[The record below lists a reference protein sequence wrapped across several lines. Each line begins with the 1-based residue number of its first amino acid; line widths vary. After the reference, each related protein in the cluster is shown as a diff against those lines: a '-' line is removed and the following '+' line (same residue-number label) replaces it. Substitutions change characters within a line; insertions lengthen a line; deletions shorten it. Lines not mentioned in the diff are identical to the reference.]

1 MNKVALT
8 QTAAA
13 TIRAYQ
19 PSDSSE
25 ILRLLAAY
33 DMMIRDI
40 LPDEDYQLEALRPN
54 GVEMWLEDI
63 LKGDPVIIV
72 AAVDD
77 VLAGIVF
84 GKVEEEMRMTGQKWG
99 RLGSIYVDERYRH
112 NGIARAMFDEIQQA
126 FIDKGCT
133 AMCVETWL
141 ANVSGIEAY
150 RRLGFRSLTMG
161 FATELQTV

>member
-1 MNKVALT
+1 MDKVT
-8 QTAAA
+8 VTDTATA
-13 TIRAYQ
+13 TIREYH

-25 ILRLLAAY
+25 VLRLLAMY
-33 DMMIRDI
+33 DTMIRDM
-40 LPDEDYQLEALRPN
+40 LPPDDYRLEALRPN
-54 GVEMWLEDI
+54 GVELWLDDL

-72 AAVDD
+72 AAVEDG
-77 VLAGIVF
+77 LAGIVF
-84 GKVEEEMRMTGQKWG
+84 GKVEKEMRMTGQKWG

-112 NGIARAMFDEIQQA
+112 NGIARSMFDEIRQT

-161 FATELQTV
+161 FATELQTF